1 MPWNEPGS
9 GPDRDRSPERPE
21 TRPGDQDRPN
31 EPWGQSRGNQQP
43 PDLDEVVRNIQTR
56 LGGIFGGGNN
66 RGSGNSSGGGGGGF
80 SPGFSRLGFG
90 GLLVVG
96 AALWL
101 ATGFY
106 VVEQSEQGVELMFG
120 RYSETKDAGLRWHFP
135 YPIETV
141 EIVDTQRIHT
151 VEVGYRQSDRSN
163 RSATKPDE
171 ALMLTKD
178 ENIIDIQF
186 AVQYNIKDARNMLFH
201 VAEAPRNVDAVVR
214 QATESAVR
222 EIVGTSTMDFVIT
235 EGRSDVA
242 SRTRDL
248 LQVILDRY
256 TAGINVVAVEMQNA
270 QPPEQVKDAFDDV
283 VSARE
288 DQVRFTDEA
297 RAYANDVIPR
307 ARGQAARVLQE
318 ADAYRATIVAKAQ
331 GEANRF
337 GKVLDEYTKAPGITR
352 DRLYLESMEDV
363 LSRSSKLMIDQ
374 KGGNNMIYLPL
385 DQLMRQRQSSNQS
398 SDNSGSGVPARS
410 TVNATDTNAIN
421 GRPGRSTGRGSRI
434 Q

>member
-66 RGSGNSSGGGGGGF
+66 RGSGNSGSGGPSF
-80 SPGFSRLGFG
+80 SPGFSRFGLG
-90 GLLVVG
+90 GLLLVG
-96 AALWL
+96 ALLWG

-151 VEVGYRQSDRSN
+151 VEVGYRQSDRSS
-163 RSATKPDE
+163 RSANKPDE

-186 AVQYNIKDARNMLFH
+186 AVQYNIKDARNLLFH
-201 VAEAPRNVDAVVR
+201 VAEAPRNVDSVVR

-288 DQVRFTDEA
+288 DEVRFTDEA

-318 ADAYRATIVAKAQ
+318 ADAYRATVVAKAQ

-337 GKVLDEYTKAPGITR
+337 GKVLEEYTKAPGITR
-352 DRLYLESMEDV
+352 DRLYLDSMEQV

-385 DQLMRQRQSSNQS
+385 DQLMRQQRQGNSQSSNVGS
-398 SDNSGSGVPARS
+398 SLPSRP
-410 TVNATDTNAIN
+410 TVDATDNTANN
-421 GRPGRSTGRGSRI
+421 GRPGRGSGRSSRV